1 MTHAEHVVRILS
13 EEISKLH
20 IELAILKANLKLS
33 EEEAE
38 SKEVHDTVDT
48 RQVSFFKEENND

>member
-13 EEISKLH
+13 EEIAKLE
-20 IELAILKANLKLS
+20 IELAILKASQKLS

-38 SKEVHDTVDT
+38 SNEAHDTVDT
-48 RQVSFFKEENND
+48 KQVSFFKEENYE

>member
-13 EEISKLH
+13 EEIARLE
-20 IELAILKANLKLS
+20 IELAILKASQKLS

-48 RQVSFFKEENND
+48 KQVSFFKEENYD